1 MSKLVDLLNT
11 KKPADSKAK
20 TAGIDKTPI
29 GTEFPFQNS
38 KDLVKSDLSKA
49 RYGELGNKS
58 GGYTPSKKYTDTVI
72 RK

>member
-38 KDLVKSDLSKA
+38 KDLMNSEMVALHQ
-49 RYGELGNKS
+49 
-58 GGYTPSKKYTDTVI
+58 
-72 RK
+72 

>member
-20 TAGIDKTPI
+20 TGGIDKTPI

-38 KDLVKSDLSKA
+38 KDLVNSDLNKA
-49 RYGELGNKS
+49 RYGELGNKA
-58 GGYTPSKKYTDTVI
+58 GGYSPAKKYTDTVT